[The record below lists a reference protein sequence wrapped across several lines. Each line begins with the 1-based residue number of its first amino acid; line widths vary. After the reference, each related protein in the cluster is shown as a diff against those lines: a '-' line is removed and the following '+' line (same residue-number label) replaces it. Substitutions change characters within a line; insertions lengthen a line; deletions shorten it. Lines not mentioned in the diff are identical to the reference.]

1 MFCIS
6 IFGMELAV
14 DFTAPALL
22 GLLSIYLP
30 QKAFLQMCAAC
41 LLHESAHLLMMRLLS
56 QRPAGLRLSA
66 AGMQLSIRSG
76 MLCPLPALTAILLSG
91 AAANFAAALCFF
103 ACGDKDSAGANLSLA
118 LFNLLPYRSTDGG
131 TLIAALLEHRLI
143 AEHPERVQQIMRLL
157 CIAAALTVSAG
168 LIRMHSRNLSL
179 WSMLLFMTAS
189 ELTGDPV
196 K

>member
-30 QKAFLQMCAAC
+30 QAAFLQMCAAC
-41 LLHESAHLLMMRLLS
+41 LLHETAHLLMMGLLA
-56 QRPAGLRLSA
+56 QRPARLRLSA
-66 AGMQLSIRSG
+66 AGMQLPIRSG
-76 MLCPLPALTAILLSG
+76 VLCPMPALTAILLSG
-91 AAANFAAALCFF
+91 AAANLVAALCFF
-103 ACGDKDSAGANLSLA
+103 ACGDKNSAGANLSLA

-143 AEHPERVQQIMRLL
+143 AARPERIPQIMRLL
-157 CIAAALTVSAG
+157 CIAATLSVGAG
-168 LIRMHSRNLSL
+168 LICIRSGNLSL
-179 WSMLLFMTAS
+179 WGMLLFMTAE
-189 ELTGDPV
+189 ELLSRPS
-196 K
+196 